1 MIINEIS
8 MMSPTLLNKINQQC
22 NKIRVIQQDSTAIL
36 DALSI
41 VMLMSDFHQFAS
53 VQDQSLWQ
61 PTKDNLVILDQLI

>member
-8 MMSPTLLNKINQQC
+8 MMSSTLLNKINQQC
-22 NKIRVIQQDSTAIL
+22 NKIQTIQQDLTAIL

-53 VQDQSLWQ
+53 V
-61 PTKDNLVILDQLI
+61 